1 MIKTIKIVYNMGIS
15 FLGMDNRRQAG
26 CLLCVIHKHRSK

>member
-15 FLGMDNRRQAG
+15 FLGIDTQEAG
-26 CLLCVIHKHRSK
+26 CLLCVTYKH

>member
-15 FLGMDNRRQAG
+15 FLGTDTQEAG
-26 CLLCVIHKHRSK
+26 RLPPVCDP